1 VVQINR
7 EKDRENVKSALAAG
21 AIRERALR
29 ILSEIT
35 SSRDVLTQP
44 NLPLYDSGTLDSL
57 GTVSLMLAFDE
68 EFGVS
73 ISPAD
78 FDREAWATPE
88 KLVADILER
97 TGAAT
102 TSTRVS

>member
-1 VVQINR
+1 MSLDA
-7 EKDRENVKSALAAG
+7 KT
-21 AIRERALR
+21 IRERVLR
-29 ILSEIT
+29 ILSEVT

-44 NLPLYDSGTLDSL
+44 SLPLYESGILDSL

-73 ISPAD
+73 ISPAE
-78 FDREAWATPE
+78 FDRQAWATPG

-97 TGAAT
+97 TGAAA
-102 TSTRVS
+102 TSSRGA

>member
-1 VVQINR
+1 MVRVNR
-7 EKDRENVKSALAAG
+7 EKDRANVKSALDAG
-21 AIRERALR
+21 TLRERVLR
-29 ILSEIT
+29 ILSEVAN
-35 SSRDVLTQP
+35 SRDVLTQP
-44 NLPLYDSGTLDSL
+44 NLPLYDSGILDSL
-57 GTVSLMLAFDE
+57 GTVSLMLAFDD

-73 ISPAD
+73 ISPAE
-78 FDREAWATPE
+78 FDRQAWATPE

>member
-1 VVQINR
+1 MTVDA
-7 EKDRENVKSALAAG
+7 K
-21 AIRERALR
+21 AIRERVLR
-29 ILSEIT
+29 VLSEVT
-35 SSRDVLTQP
+35 SSREVLTQP
-44 NLPLYDSGTLDSL
+44 SLPLYDSGILDSL

-73 ISPAD
+73 ISPAE
-78 FDREAWATPE
+78 FDRQAWATPQ

-102 TSTRVS
+102 STRVS